1 MILGREVMRTI
12 GCGAAVVALLFPYGF
27 FGLVS
32 IVTALAPSPA
42 ASTARVSDARE
53 VGLGV
58 VLLFVGL
65 VAASVALVFIRGKG
79 RRVSGLCSWLTG
91 YRPCRRGRGCVVF
104 GSLLLADLL
113 GFVVVWLLWPAEL
126 TQVPA
131 MTDST
136 GWGLARS
143 FLLGGLGEELLV
155 LAFPIILA
163 REVLPESVRARRGV
177 VVSGITVLV
186 LFRLS
191 YHLYQG
197 VDGTLTHLPW
207 AVAAVLLYRWSGR
220 VWPQIAAHTFY
231 DCVGVLRDGGI
242 ITQHAQWPVFIAGAV
257 LPLLAGLAL
266 MRSDDG
272 EKPSI
277 PR

>member
-1 MILGREVMRTI
+1 MRTI
-12 GCGAAVVALLFPYGF
+12 GCGAAVVALFFPYGF
-27 FGLVS
+27 FGLAS
-32 IVTALAPSPA
+32 IVTALAPSPTA
-42 ASTARVSDARE
+42 APTARVSDARE
-53 VGLGV
+53 VGAGA
-58 VLLFVGL
+58 VLLLVGL
-65 VAASVALVFIRGKG
+65 VAASVALVLIRGTG

-126 TQVPA
+126 TQIPA

-163 REVLPESVRARRGV
+163 REVLPESVRARRWV

-231 DCVGVLRDGGI
+231 DWVGVLRGGGI
-242 ITQHAQWPVFIAGAV
+242 VTPEMQWPIFIAGAL
-257 LPLLAGLAL
+257 LPLLVGLAL
-266 MRSDDG
+266 MRHDTTG
-272 EKPSI
+272 AKVAA
-277 PR
+277 R